1 MSYGAATRICLPT
14 RAEKKRACPH
24 APPDPLH
31 PHAPPPQSLSYQDL
45 PKSLDLLAALAAR
58 SPGNESILQTL
69 DYARKAGMMA
79 SVAMRPVSEIPGE
92 GGERGGGGGPPRR
105 KLRRFAT
112 PAEELKWVVTPLV
125 TCPPPPSPSTL
136 QASHTSH
143 LPPPYSPL

>member
-1 MSYGAATRICLPT
+1 MNELWCSYQDLPT
-14 RAEKKRACPH
+14 YEPRRRGPAQEPSRPPPPSWACPRAPPDPLHPHAPPDPLYPH

-92 GGERGGGGGPPRR
+92 GGERGGGR
-105 KLRRFAT
+105 
-112 PAEELKWVVTPLV
+112 W
-125 TCPPPPSPSTL
+125 SP
-136 QASHTSH
+136 
-143 LPPPYSPL
+143 